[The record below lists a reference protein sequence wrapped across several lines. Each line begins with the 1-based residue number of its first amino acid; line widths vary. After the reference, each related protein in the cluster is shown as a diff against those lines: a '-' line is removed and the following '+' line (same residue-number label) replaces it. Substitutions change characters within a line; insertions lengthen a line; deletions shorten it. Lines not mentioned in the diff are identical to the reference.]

1 MFYFLLNNV
10 KSIFE
15 NFFADAAFKE
25 LFIDFRKTI
34 FIIKLLNR
42 IQKIV
47 FTNRKKEKKK
57 KKKREMIDPTIFL
70 QSGGLQEQTMKER
83 NVQIIKNILHE
94 HNKALST

>member
-1 MFYFLLNNV
+1 MFYSLLNNF

-42 IQKIV
+42 IQKIA

-57 KKKREMIDPTIFL
+57 RKKKKKKKKTEKNFKK
-70 QSGGLQEQTMKER
+70 KEKKKKKKKK
-83 NVQIIKNILHE
+83 NKKIK
-94 HNKALST
+94 K